1 MEGANHMNKKTLPI
15 NLQYFAEGAAGE
27 SGTQGTGTVESGAQ
41 QSQSAKGQQSQQ
53 EPTPPQVNIDY
64 DKLAQVVAGKQAATE
79 ESVIKGFLKNQGLT
93 KEQMEEAIATFKE
106 KQAAATPDIG
116 ALQNELQTAHAREL
130 QANVE
135 KEAMFLAGEIGVE
148 LKTMPYI
155 LKLADL
161 SKVADENGI
170 NKETLKESLNK
181 VLEELP
187 ELKPQ
192 QEQQSGF
199 RQIGAGGDSNQQG
212 QQTQTQQ
219 VPKKRWNRYN

>member
-1 MEGANHMNKKTLPI
+1 MEKKTLPF
-15 NLQYFAEGAAGE
+15 NLQYFAEGGTGE
-27 SGTQGTGTVESGAQ
+27 NGKQGTGTTGTDGQKSQDTQDQ
-41 QSQSAKGQQSQQ
+41 QSQDQKTQVA
-53 EPTPPQVNIDY
+53 QVNIDY

-116 ALQNELQTAHAREL
+116 ALQNELSMARANEV
-130 QANVE
+130 QANIE

-148 LKTMPYI
+148 LKTMPYV

-170 NKETLKESLNK
+170 VNKDTLKEAISS

-187 ELKPQ
+187 ELKQ
-192 QEQQSGF
+192 KQEQQSGF
-199 RQIGAGGDSNQQG
+199 RQIGAGSNQNTPG
-212 QQTQTQQ
+212 QQTIQQQ
-219 VPKKRWNRYN
+219 VPSKRWNRWN